1 MISDPILNTLIAEIS
16 DAIEEAEMTTP
27 RHEIIKLIDETMA
40 RIASISIPEKKEDK
54 E

>member
-1 MISDPILNTLIAEIS
+1 MVNDPVLNSLIAEIS

-40 RIASISIPEKKEDK
+40 RIASISIPEKKERL

>member
-1 MISDPILNTLIAEIS
+1 MVNDPILNTLIAEIS

-40 RIASISIPEKKEDK
+40 RIASISIPEKKERL

>member
-1 MISDPILNTLIAEIS
+1 MVNDPVLNSLIAEIS